1 MSPKEIVALKNG
13 MRNATPSAW
22 LYGSLSSTEA
32 HCLSFLSLQIFR
44 ALRRTVAARKL
55 ALLRWLHDA
64 DRS

>member
-22 LYGSLSSTEA
+22 IYGSLSFTEA

-44 ALRRTVAARKL
+44 ALLAANSCCAQTGSLKM
-55 ALLRWLHDA
+55 A
-64 DRS
+64 S